1 MAFNEQLNTKEDGLK
16 EYMKI
21 PFKKAA
27 GKLYRYTQIYAVIR
41 RCSEFIIEMEF
52 KFIFVIFR

>member
-1 MAFNEQLNTKEDGLK
+1 
-16 EYMKI
+16 MKI
-21 PFKKAA
+21 DPFRNNYEIAKKKMAA

-41 RCSEFIIEMEF
+41 RCSEFIIEIEF